1 MARRNG
7 WLVALAYTSASAG
20 GLLLDGDG
28 GNEIGVSVWFGSDDN
43 VRSVIFFGDGHGL
56 QNNMVW
62 CGSIGDDSLITILLV
77 SCCLLPR
84 LCSWRGG
91 WRMSER
97 ICENEVAMRSVKKMA
112 GKVGQNGGKA
122 KTNRTKS

>member
-28 GNEIGVSVWFGSDDN
+28 GGGNEIGVSVWLGSDDN

-84 LCSWRGG
+84 LCSYGG
-91 WRMSER
+91 
-97 ICENEVAMRSVKKMA
+97 
-112 GKVGQNGGKA
+112 
-122 KTNRTKS
+122 

>member
-7 WLVALAYTSASAG
+7 RLVALAYTSASAG
-20 GLLLDGDG
+20 GLLLDGDGGG

-56 QNNMVW
+56 QNNMAW
-62 CGSIGDDSLITILLV
+62 CGSIGDDSLITMILDIMLV

-84 LCSWRGG
+84 LCSR
-91 WRMSER
+91 RMSE
-97 ICENEVAMRSVKKMA
+97 NL
-112 GKVGQNGGKA
+112 
-122 KTNRTKS
+122 